1 MQRRT
6 ILIADDDIGLLAA
19 MSTRFESLGFEVI
32 TTQDA
37 YQALDRARRTHPD
50 AMVLDVHMPAGE
62 GFSVMERLA
71 AIPELAGTPCIIMT
85 GDDSP
90 EVRRHAE
97 SAEAFAM
104 LSKPFE
110 MEELVLIIQAA
121 VRRVRASA
129 ASGR

>member
-1 MQRRT
+1 MQHRT
-6 ILIADDDIGLLAA
+6 ILIADDNIGLLAA
-19 MSTRFESLGFEVI
+19 MSTRLESLGFEVV

-50 AMVLDVHMPAGE
+50 AMVLDVHMRAGE
-62 GFSVMERLA
+62 GFRVMDRLA

-85 GDDSP
+85 GDDTP

-97 SAEAFAM
+97 NAEAFAM

-110 MEELVLIIQAA
+110 MEELVLII
-121 VRRVRASA
+121 
-129 ASGR
+129 